1 MERHIIDFY
10 QYRNKY
16 VCVQEVCHQY
26 WPTSG
31 VLHVEEFTV
40 ELLGEERLTG
50 FIIRSFSL
58 LHRKVGSLKKE
69 LYATNISLLLTH
81 SFF

>member
-1 MERHIIDFY
+1 MVYLSIYYDGLMVWLCVV
-10 QYRNKY
+10 QYY

-31 VLHVEEFTV
+31 VMHVEEFTV

-58 LHRKVGSLKKE
+58 LHRKVG
-69 LYATNISLLLTH
+69 
-81 SFF
+81 